1 MKRFSYYL
9 PVLFILMSNILY
21 DISSKSFPKEIN
33 AQAGLIANYLF
44 SAVVSLGLFFLTAEN
59 KNFRKELKKVNWSIF
74 LLAVSGGVIDFGYI
88 LLFRAGWNI
97 SLGSLVCNILL
108 AVSLIFVGILFY
120 HEKINKCHLAGI
132 SLCLTGFAL
141 INL

>member
-1 MKRFSYYL
+1 MTSL
-9 PVLFILMSNILY
+9 Q
-21 DISSKSFPKEIN
+21 KSFPKEIN

-108 AVSLIFVGILFY
+108 GGLIDLCRHFVLP
-120 HEKINKCHLAGI
+120 
-132 SLCLTGFAL
+132 
-141 INL
+141 